1 MNEMDFF
8 EVLKNTPLN
17 QISKMPIGISSFE
30 EVINNK
36 LCYVDK
42 TGLIEDLINN
52 TCKVTLFAR
61 PRRFGKTLAMSM
73 LENFFNI
80 EKNSNEL
87 FSELKISKNTEL
99 CNSYMNQF
107 PTIFITLKEIDGR
120 NYTEAFDLFR
130 EKITNLYNNFSFL
143 GDSDKLNAQDK
154 ELFKKLQ
161 IGIASEIEIIRALN
175 TLTRLLYLHYNK
187 PVVLLIDEYDVPL
200 AKASDKGYYDKMLNT
215 MRGFMQVFKDNNY
228 LKFAAITGCLRISK
242 ESIFTGTNNFYVN
255 SITAKRYSEYF
266 GFTDKEVQQLL
277 SDTGALSQFPEIKEW
292 YDGYNFG
299 GTEIYCP
306 WDVINYVN
314 DYLYGEE
321 NLPKCYWNDTSDN
334 AILRT
339 FIDNYSSAIYDD
351 FEDLLTGHTIQK
363 QIREDL
369 TYDLLHS
376 SEDNF
381 WSILFLTGYLTS
393 DDNKFLNSVQLRI
406 PNKEID
412 MIYNSTIKQWF
423 KDSMKVSNREILL
436 TALWNKDDEGLT
448 KELNKILITT
458 ISFHD
463 YKENFYHAFLAGIF
477 TGLYYKV
484 KSNAEN
490 GEGRSDV
497 VIKDRANRRLVIFE
511 VKHSTKRTEME
522 KDCDKALTQIA
533 DRQYAVEYE
542 DEFDE
547 IICYGISFFKK
558 RCLVKSLPYPS
569 E

>member
-1 MNEMDFF
+1 MNEMDFV
-8 EVLKNTPLN
+8 EALKKTPLN
-17 QISKMPIGISSFE
+17 KITDMPIGISSFE
-30 EVINNK
+30 KIIKENFFYI
-36 LCYVDK
+36 DK
-42 TGLIEDLINN
+42 TSLIEDLIN
-52 TCKVTLFAR
+52 TSYEVTLFTR

-80 EKNSNEL
+80 EKNSKEL

-200 AKASDKGYYDKMLNT
+200 AKASDKGYYDKMLNV

-228 LKFAAITGCLRISK
+228 LKFAVITGCLRISK

-255 SITAKRYSEYF
+255 SITAKRYSEHF

-339 FIDNYSSAIYDD
+339 FIDNYSSVIYDD

-423 KDSMKVSNREILL
+423 KDSMKVRNRESLL
-436 TALWNKDDEGLT
+436 TALWNKDDETLT

-490 GEGRSDV
+490 GEGRSDI
-497 VIKDRANRRLVIFE
+497 VIKDRSNGRLVIFE

-522 KDCDKALTQIA
+522 KDCDKALAQIT
-533 DRQYAVEYE
+533 DRQYAAEYE

-547 IICYGISFFKK
+547 IICYGIAFFKK
-558 RCLVKSLPYPS
+558 RCLVKLLTYPS